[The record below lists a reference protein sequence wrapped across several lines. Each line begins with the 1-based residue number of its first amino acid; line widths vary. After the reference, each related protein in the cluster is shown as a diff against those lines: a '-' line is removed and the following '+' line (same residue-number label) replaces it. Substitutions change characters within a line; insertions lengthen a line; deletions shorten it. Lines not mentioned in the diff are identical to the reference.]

1 MLQRHQG
8 MNSLLACEKCSPP
21 RSNFCGFL
29 QAALPS
35 AGPGPKPEEV
45 EKAASSCL
53 PMVVWLSHALTS
65 VDSSAGNLEV
75 GRAGSVPCDGSPCI

>member
-1 MLQRHQG
+1 MPQLHQG
-8 MNSLLACEKCSPP
+8 MNGLLACEKCSPP

-65 VDSSAGNLEV
+65 VDASAGNPEV